1 MVVILA
7 YQQNFVYMD
16 TIRYVPSNLCQ
27 GKLAVTECNDASQT
41 SQ

>member
-7 YQQNFVYMD
+7 YQQTHENY
-16 TIRYVPSNLCQ
+16 TSNLCR
-27 GKLAVTECNDASQT
+27 GKLAVAEYNDASQT